1 MPNPYLDLFN
11 QFIDKKITF
20 EEFQEKVKKLGQ
32 LKVNPK
38 DIDCGPQELT
48 LTQEEQ
54 DMIDK
59 AGNIFNGEI
68 V

>member
-1 MPNPYLDLFN
+1 MPNPYVDLFN
-11 QFIDKKITF
+11 KFIDKKITF

-38 DIDCGPQELT
+38 DVDCGPQEPI

>member
-1 MPNPYLDLFN
+1 MPNPYVELFN
-11 QFIDKKITF
+11 QLTDKKITF

-38 DIDCGPQELT
+38 EQRPE
-48 LTQEEQ
+48 LTQEQ
-54 DMIDK
+54 IDMIDK
-59 AGNIFNGEI
+59 AGDIFDGEI

>member
-1 MPNPYLDLFN
+1 MPNPYLDIFN

-38 DIDCGPQELT
+38 DVDCGPQEPT

-54 DMIDK
+54 DAIDK
-59 AGNIFNGEI
+59 ATEIFDGDMA
-68 V
+68 